1 MHTRKVVVLGYNGA
15 QVLDITGPHEVFAN
29 IPGPDGTQPYELTL
43 ASLDGNAIETTSGLT
58 MQSTPYQSIDWEDLD
73 TLIIAGG
80 NGVARACKN
89 PELIQW
95 VQKVATQARRVCSV
109 CSGSFVLAQAGLLDG
124 KRATCHWESSD
135 HLQRAFPAID
145 VDGDALYIQQ
155 GNIWTSAGVTAG
167 IDMALA
173 LVAEDL
179 GHDYAMAIARRL
191 VVYAHRPGNQ
201 AQFSTLLKGQSG
213 YNGAFSALIDWMSSH
228 LKTIKNIDDVADYA
242 GMSMR
247 NFHRKF
253 LASVGET
260 PGKYL
265 ESLRL
270 DEARSLLTRTEAPL
284 KTIALETGFQTDLR
298 LIKAFNRQLA
308 MTPTAYRHLHSTTN
322 LLSTPQAE

>member
-1 MHTRKVVVLGYNGA
+1 MSTRKVLVLAYNGA
-15 QVLDITGPHEVFAN
+15 QVLDITGPHEVFSN
-29 IPGPDGTQPYELTL
+29 ILKPDGTQAYELAL
-43 ASLDGNAIETTSGLT
+43 ASMDGHSIRTTSGLT
-58 MQSTPYQSIDWEDLD
+58 IQSTPYQDIDWQDLD

-80 NGVARACKN
+80 DKVKRACKN
-89 PELIQW
+89 SEFIQW
-95 VQKVATQARRVCSV
+95 VQNVATKVRRICSV

-124 KRATCHWESSD
+124 KRATCHWEASER
-135 HLQRAFPAID
+135 LQRAFPEVQ
-145 VDGDALYIQQ
+145 VDGNALYIQQ

-179 GHDYAMAIARRL
+179 GQDYAMAIARRL

-201 AQFSTLLKGQSG
+201 AQFSSLLKGQSG
-213 YNGAFSALIDWMSSH
+213 YGGTFSALINWMATH
-228 LKTIKNIDDVADYA
+228 LKTIKNIEDVADHA

-253 LASVGET
+253 LACVGET

-270 DEARSLLTRTEAPL
+270 DEARSLLTRTDAPL
-284 KTIALETGFQTDLR
+284 KLIAGETGFQTDLR
-298 LIKAFNRQLA
+298 LIKVFNRQLA
-308 MTPTAYRHLHSTTN
+308 MTPT
-322 LLSTPQAE
+322 E